1 MNSSF
6 YNGISGMKTHQ
17 FGIDV
22 WANNITGINTVGFKA
37 SNPEFSSIFNTQL
50 ASSYTDPV
58 FSDVGFGS
66 MGQTSTTN
74 FKRGAT
80 VSTDSKYDMA
90 INGDGWFGVLNSSGE
105 KFYTRAGAFQK
116 DKDGYLVDNEGN
128 YVTGTSA
135 NNFSNGV
142 VVDNPKHELALG
154 NAEDQTKIYIP
165 SKLVIPPAPTTKVNF
180 SGSLNS
186 DIVTK
191 FSAETGKEEEVANV
205 EVYRTNIFDANGD
218 ENLLEITLTKVVPQA
233 ATGIVWDAKATV
245 TDQDKN
251 PISTQEGQIAFNS
264 RGAIISSTL
273 TSVDN
278 NGTQTALNFGTYY
291 DPNVPNSG
299 FDGLVSLNGFESE
312 RVTTKDG
319 HKEGNVLDYG
329 IDSNG
334 TIIANFDNGQTLPI
348 SRIAIYNFK
357 NDEGLSQSNPIYFKE
372 TANSGKA
379 RFYTDK
385 DGNYLQTSTI
395 SSNKLEMSNVDL
407 SSALTELLIM
417 QKAYDASSKSITTS
431 DQMIQNAI
439 NMKK

>member
-6 YNGISGMKTHQ
+6 YNGISGIKTHQ

-22 WANNITGINTVGFKA
+22 WADNIAGINTVGFKA

-66 MGQTSTTN
+66 TGQTTATS
-74 FKRGAT
+74 FKQGVT

-135 NNFSNGV
+135 NNFANGI
-142 VVDNPKHELALG
+142 VVDNPKQDLVLDNVEK
-154 NAEDQTKIYIP
+154 QTKIYIP
-165 SKLVIPPAPTTKVNF
+165 TKLVIPPAPTTKVSF

-218 ENLLEITLTKVVPQA
+218 ENLLEITLTKVIPQA
-233 ATGIVWDAKATV
+233 ATGIVWNAKAVV
-245 TDQDKN
+245 TDQNKN
-251 PISTQEGQIAFNS
+251 PISSKEGQISFNS
-264 RGAIISSTL
+264 RGAIIANTL
-273 TSVDN
+273 TSIDN
-278 NGTQTALNFGTYY
+278 NGAETELNFGTFY
-291 DPNVPNSG
+291 DPTKPNSG
-299 FDGLVSLNGFESE
+299 FDGLVSLNGFVSE

-319 HKEGNVLDYG
+319 HKQGNVLDYG
-329 IDSNG
+329 IDAKG

-357 NDEGLSQSNPIYFKE
+357 NDEGLEQSNPIYFKE

-385 DGNYLQTSTI
+385 DGNYLQGSSI
-395 SSNKLEMSNVDL
+395 SNNKLEMSNVDL
-407 SSALTELLIM
+407 SSALTELLII
-417 QKAYDASSKSITTS
+417 QKAFDASAKSITTS
-431 DQMIQNAI
+431 DQLIQNAI